1 MADIS
6 SIFKKTAVY
15 TVLGAITAPI
25 WVPLGLM
32 GIASMQTMR
41 LAVRYPKATTAAVG
55 ACCAMLYLSSPYGK
69 QVRAE
74 AQETIVRTVTNSQ
87 KMRADALEERLATT
101 MREMRTQSDNAREY
115 ASQLTIARRELAQ
128 YRDDRESYL
137 LEIGRLRS
145 TTAGNAGKN

>member
-1 MADIS
+1 MTDIPS
-6 SIFKKTAVY
+6 MFKKTAVY
-15 TVLGAITAPI
+15 TTLGAITAPI
-25 WVPLGLM
+25 WVPLGLI

-41 LAVRYPKATTAAVG
+41 LAIRYPKATTAAVG

-69 QVRAE
+69 QVRTE

-87 KMRADALEERLATT
+87 KVRADALEERLAIT
-101 MREMRTQSDNAREY
+101 MRDMQAQSNNAAEY
-115 ASQLTIARRELAQ
+115 ASQLAIARRELAQ

-145 TTAGNAGKN
+145 TTTGSTNKN